1 MIFYLMT
8 TFTIIRQI
16 VEVIELFVMCETEV
30 CKTEERQRRV
40 GAESSTKSRITFI
53 RRRKWRVHNPTRLGP
68 S

>member
-40 GAESSTKSRITFI
+40 GAE
-53 RRRKWRVHNPTRLGP
+53 
-68 S
+68 